1 MKAATFDYR
10 APGTLADALAQLAAD
25 PDCAPLAG
33 GQSLLPLL
41 SRRERRPSAVLDL
54 NRLAGLDE
62 IRATADTVRIGAMVR
77 LHELETRADLQRLL
91 PVLGQAVRHVAHRQI
106 RLRATLGGS
115 LCHAD
120 PAAELPA
127 VAVALGARL
136 RLRSQRGDRVVP
148 AADFFTGSYATSR
161 QPDELLAEV
170 EFGVPA
176 AFRFEFAEVSRR
188 GEAGFPL
195 VGLCLG
201 VRLESGRVAEA
212 RLAAAGM
219 APAPARLTAAEQLLA
234 GRRLSDPLDQVADAA
249 LAACQPAS
257 DLHGSA
263 DYRRQLL
270 RVLIRRTVAAIENSQ
285 QAEGEAPA

>member
-25 PDCAPLAG
+25 PDSAPLAG

-41 SRRERRPSAVLDL
+41 SRRERRPSTVLDL

-62 IRATADTVRIGAMVR
+62 LRLTADTVRIGAMVR
-77 LHELETRADLQRLL
+77 LYELETSGELHRLL

-176 AFRFEFAEVSRR
+176 GFRFEFAEVSRR

-195 VGLCLG
+195 VALCLG
-201 VRLESGRVAEA
+201 VRLEAGRVTEA

-234 GRRLSDPLDQVADAA
+234 GRRLSDPLGQVADAA
-249 LAACQPAS
+249 VAACQPAS

-270 RVLIRRTVAAIENSQ
+270 RVLIRRTAAAIENSQ